1 MPSRPEKPPPQRLP
15 SRWSTA
21 IVHTADKD
29 DAERQISA
37 VFSPHTLEVVGPG
50 CDLDV
55 AMRAR
60 HTDSITVADI
70 RHGTEVIVRPGRLH
84 SYYEINV
91 PLRGYTL
98 SRCGREEIESAP
110 DRAAV
115 LTPTEESS
123 MLWSGD
129 CVQLAVKVSRAVV
142 DRTVESA
149 LGYPPE
155 EAVHFSVGFDIS
167 NRPGR
172 NWVRAVLLLRDAI
185 DSDAPD
191 LILRPLE
198 ELVVGQLLTAQP
210 SNFSGRLTGDPRPVR
225 PRRLSRVLDLIDAD
239 PAAPHTVADMAS
251 IAGTSVR
258 SLQASFS
265 EHLGLTPMEY
275 LRRVRL
281 ARAHQDLL
289 AATPGDGQ
297 SVADIAYRWASGT
310 SPDSPP
316 PTGNTTASHPPRHC
330 AADR

>member
-1 MPSRPEKPPPQRLP
+1 MLDKPGKNTPQRLP
-15 SRWSTA
+15 SRWSTE
-21 IVHTADKD
+21 IVHTADRD
-29 DAERQISA
+29 EAQHQIST

-50 CDLDV
+50 RDLGV

-70 RHGTEVIVRPGRLH
+70 QHGTEVVVRPGRLH

-98 SRCGREEIESAP
+98 SKCGREEIESSP

-123 MLWSGD
+123 MRWSED

-142 DRTVESA
+142 DRTVESI

-167 NRPGR
+167 DRPGR
-172 NWVRAVLLLRDAI
+172 NWVRAVLLLRDAV
-185 DSDAPD
+185 DSDAPE
-191 LILRPLE
+191 LMLRPLE
-198 ELVVGQLLTAQP
+198 ELVVGQLLAVQP
-210 SNFSGRLTGDPRPVR
+210 SNFSGRLSGDPRPVR
-225 PRRLSRVLDLIDAD
+225 PRQLSRVLDLIDAD

-251 IAGTSVR
+251 IAGISVR
-258 SLQASFS
+258 SLQATFS

-297 SVADIAYRWASGT
+297 SVADIAYRWGFGHVPRFAAAYREHYGQ
-310 SPDSPP
+310 PP
-316 PTGNTTASHPPRHC
+316 SQTLRS
-330 AADR
+330 

>member
-1 MPSRPEKPPPQRLP
+1 MPSRPETHSPRRLP

-29 DAERQISA
+29 DAQHQISA

-60 HTDSITVADI
+60 HTDSLTVADI

-123 MLWSGD
+123 MRWSGD

-239 PAAPHTVADMAS
+239 PATPHTVAGLAS

-265 EHLGLTPMEY
+265 EHLGLTPMQY

-297 SVADIAYRWASGT
+297 SVAGIAYRWGFGHVPRFAAAYREHYGQ
-310 SPDSPP
+310 PP
-316 PTGNTTASHPPRHC
+316 SQTLRS
-330 AADR
+330 